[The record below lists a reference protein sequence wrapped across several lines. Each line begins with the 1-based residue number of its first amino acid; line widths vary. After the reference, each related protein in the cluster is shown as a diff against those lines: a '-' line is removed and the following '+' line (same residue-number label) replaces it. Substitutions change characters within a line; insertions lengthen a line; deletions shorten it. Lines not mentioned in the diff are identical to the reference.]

1 METGIFGKTGKEVYV
16 LGLGTYGHGEAYGGI
31 GKKNS
36 ISVMCEVLKQIP
48 DNAFFLIDTAPRY
61 GCGDVEEWIGE
72 FIKDANRNNILIATK
87 CGRHIEPNRVNEK
100 DFSSDFLR
108 KDLDNSLKR
117 LGIKKIFLYQLHNPN
132 LQVIREGKVFE
143 LLESFREEGKIEW
156 YGISIDNPEE
166 GIAAIEF
173 CKENG
178 LDGLAAIQVIY
189 NVLQKNGL
197 DTLFKSAQKGGVAI
211 IAREPLLRGFLA
223 DKYFEH
229 TNFENCSEAVRKQIK
244 LYGKNQILS
253 RLNEVKKVL
262 TNHNINSMNQFAIK
276 YSISNPNITLAI
288 PGINRIEYIKSDLD
302 SAKIEITTE
311 VLKEIEKISDIKR
324 C

>member
-143 LLESFREEGKIEW
+143 LLESFRTDGKIEW

-166 GIAAIEF
+166 GIAAIEY
-173 CKENG
+173 CKENC
-178 LDGLAAIQVIY
+178 LDGLAAIQLIY
-189 NVLQKNGL
+189 NILQKNGL
-197 DTLFKSAQKGGVAI
+197 DKLFELAQKNKIAI
-211 IAREPLLRGFLA
+211 IARETLLRGFLA
-223 DKYFEH
+223 DKYSEN
-229 TNFENCSEAVRKQIK
+229 TNFENCSEAVKKQIK
-244 LYGKNQILS
+244 LYGKDQILS
-253 RLNEVKKVL
+253 KLNEVKKVL
-262 TNHNINSMNQFAIK
+262 TNHNIESMNQFAIK

-302 SAKIEITTE
+302 SVKMEITAE
-311 VLKEIEKISDIKR
+311 VLKGVEKIPDIKK